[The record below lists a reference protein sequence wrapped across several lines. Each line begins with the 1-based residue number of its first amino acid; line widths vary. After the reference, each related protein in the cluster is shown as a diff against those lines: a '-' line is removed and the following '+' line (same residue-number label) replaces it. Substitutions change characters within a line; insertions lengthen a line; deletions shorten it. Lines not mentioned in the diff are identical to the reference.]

1 MPSVPRKCVYSQH
14 FSPDNHVHSCI
25 RDLDEM
31 ECEPSPNINKEEGAN
46 LMNLALTKRHLLL
59 LVFLIVSLL
68 IMGLFVIHSAVP
80 GLWHSVSVT
89 PNVPIWWH

>member
-1 MPSVPRKCVYSQH
+1 
-14 FSPDNHVHSCI
+14 
-25 RDLDEM
+25 
-31 ECEPSPNINKEEGAN
+31 
-46 LMNLALTKRHLLL
+46 MNLALTKRHLLL